1 MVFKQLQFGAA
12 HYYKSGQR
20 SLLQIGAAIINRGRF
35 VTNWGS
41 YYKSRQICYK
51 LGQLLQ
57 IDAEQDGTKIIIPDI
72 NPFSLHKKLYH

>member
-1 MVFKQLQFGAA
+1 MVFMQLQFGAA

-35 VTNWGS
+35 VTNWAAIINRGRFVTNWGS

-51 LGQLLQ
+51 LGQLL
-57 IDAEQDGTKIIIPDI
+57 
-72 NPFSLHKKLYH
+72 